1 MRYTPREQ
9 QAYNQG
15 HVDAMNEQEATDIQR
30 LRMIQSLIE
39 QRNRLVEKVLELRGK
54 RKGTLGTVS

>member
-1 MRYTPREQ
+1 LRYTPREQ

-15 HVDAMNEQEATDIQR
+15 HVDAMREYEFADIQR
-30 LRMIQSLIE
+30 LKMIQSLIE

-54 RKGTLGTVS
+54 R